1 MAKVIKQQYGQK
13 TGSGS
18 LDIFHFETDS
28 DMVLIEGR
36 GTTLTQEL
44 DTLLQKRAYTLTG
57 DVTGTVEVAG
67 GANVVISTEVGDDSH
82 KHTGATIEVGAGD
95 RVVITASDKSII
107 VSEVTSAELG
117 YLSGVTSGIQAQLNG
132 KAASNHDHDTVYLK
146 QGLLGT
152 NGGVAPLG
160 ADGKIASQ
168 YLPGYLDD
176 VLEGTVNAALTEFTL
191 TGENE
196 PCTPETGKIYN
207 DIDKN
212 KSYRWTGTKY
222 QALND
227 GVALGETSSTA
238 YRGDRGAAAYA
249 HSQAEH
255 ARTDATKTAN
265 STKNGYIEIDGTEVA
280 VYSHPAITVTAG
292 TAAQTLTRG
301 GTFAAISAV
310 TVDASGHLTG
320 KTTKTYT
327 MPAIP
332 NVQFGKTQPTD
343 QITGDLWF
351 ESLT

>member
-44 DTLLQKRAYTLTG
+44 NTLLQKRTFTLTG
-57 DVTGTVEVAG
+57 DVTGTVEAAG
-67 GANVVISTEVGDDSH
+67 SANVIISTEVGDDSH
-82 KHTGATIEVGAGD
+82 THTGATIQVGEGG
-95 RVVITASDKSII
+95 RVVVTAADKSII
-107 VSEVTSAELG
+107 VSEVTATELG
-117 YLSGVTSGIQAQLNG
+117 YLAGVTSGIQAQLNG

-176 VLEGTVNAALTEFTL
+176 VIEGTVNAAFTEFTE
-191 TGENE
+191 TGATE
-196 PCTPETGKIYN
+196 PCTPMSGKIYN

-227 GVALGETSSTA
+227 GVALGETESTA

-249 HSQAEH
+249 HSQATH
-255 ARTDATKTAN
+255 ARVDATKTAN
-265 STKNGYIEIDGTEVA
+265 STKNGYIEIDGTEVV
-280 VYSHPAITVTAG
+280 VYSHPSVTVSAG
-292 TAAQTLTRG
+292 TATQTLTRG
-301 GTFAAISAV
+301 GNFAAISAL

-332 NVQFGKTQPTD
+332 NIQFGGTQPTN
-343 QITGDLWF
+343 QIAGDLWF

>member
-18 LDIFHFETDS
+18 LAVFHFETDS
-28 DMVLIEGR
+28 DMVLVEGR

-44 DTLLQKRAYTLTG
+44 NTLIQKRTYTLTG
-57 DVTGTVEVAG
+57 DVTGTVEAAG
-67 GANVVISTEVGDDSH
+67 GANVIISTEVGDDSH
-82 KHTGATIEVGAGD
+82 KHTGATVEAGTGN
-95 RVVITASDKSII
+95 RVVVTASDKSIN
-107 VSEVTSAELG
+107 VSEVTTTELG
-117 YLSGVTSGIQAQLNG
+117 YLAGVTSGIQAQLNG
-132 KAASNHDHDTVYLK
+132 KAASSHNHDTIYLK

-152 NGGVAPLG
+152 NGGIAPLG
-160 ADGKIASQ
+160 SDGKISSQ

-191 TGENE
+191 RGESA
-196 PCTPETGKIYN
+196 PCTPEAGKIYN
-207 DIDKN
+207 DINNN

-222 QALND
+222 QSLND

-238 YRGDRGAAAYA
+238 YRGDRGAVAYS
-249 HSQAEH
+249 HSQAAH

-265 STKNGYIEIDGTEVA
+265 STKNGYIVIDGTEVV
-280 VYSHPAITVTAG
+280 VYSHPTVTVSAG
-292 TAAQTLTRG
+292 TATQTLTRS

-310 TVDASGHLTG
+310 TVDSTGHLTG

-332 NVQFGKTQPTD
+332 NIQSGKTQPTN
-343 QITGDLWF
+343 QIAGDLWF
-351 ESLT
+351 ETLT

>member
-44 DTLLQKRAYTLTG
+44 NTLLQKRTFTLTG
-57 DVTGTVEVAG
+57 DATGTV
-67 GANVVISTEVGDDSH
+67 DDSH
-82 KHTGATIEVGAGD
+82 THTGATIQVGEGG
-95 RVVITASDKSII
+95 RVVVTAADKSII
-107 VSEVTSAELG
+107 VSEVTATELG
-117 YLSGVTSGIQAQLNG
+117 YLAGVTSGIQAQLNG

-176 VLEGTVNAALTEFTL
+176 VIEGTVNAAFTEFTE
-191 TGENE
+191 TGATE
-196 PCTPETGKIYN
+196 PCTPMSGKIYN

-227 GVALGETSSTA
+227 GVALGETESTA

-249 HSQAEH
+249 HSQATH
-255 ARTDATKTAN
+255 ARVDATKTAN
-265 STKNGYIEIDGTEVA
+265 STKNGYIEIDGTEVV
-280 VYSHPAITVTAG
+280 VYADP
-292 TAAQTLTRG
+292 RWE
-301 GTFAAISAV
+301 F
-310 TVDASGHLTG
+310 
-320 KTTKTYT
+320 
-327 MPAIP
+327 
-332 NVQFGKTQPTD
+332 
-343 QITGDLWF
+343 
-351 ESLT
+351 

>member
-44 DTLLQKRAYTLTG
+44 NTLLQKRTFTLTG
-57 DVTGTVEVAG
+57 DVTGTVEAAG
-67 GANVVISTEVGDDSH
+67 SANVIISTEVGDDSH
-82 KHTGATIEVGAGD
+82 THTGATIQVGEGG
-95 RVVITASDKSII
+95 RVVVTAADKSII
-107 VSEVTSAELG
+107 VSEVTATELG
-117 YLSGVTSGIQAQLNG
+117 YLAGVTSGIQAQLNG
-132 KAASNHDHDTVYLK
+132 K
-146 QGLLGT
+146 
-152 NGGVAPLG
+152 
-160 ADGKIASQ
+160 KIASQ

-176 VLEGTVNAALTEFTL
+176 VIEGTVNAAFTEFTE
-191 TGENE
+191 TGATE
-196 PCTPETGKIYN
+196 PCTPMSGKIYN

-227 GVALGETSSTA
+227 GVALGETESTA

-249 HSQAEH
+249 HSQATH
-255 ARTDATKTAN
+255 ARVDATKTAN
-265 STKNGYIEIDGTEVA
+265 STKNGYIEIDGTEVV
-280 VYSHPAITVTAG
+280 VYSHPSVTVSAG

-301 GTFAAISAV
+301 GNFEAISAL

-332 NVQFGKTQPTD
+332 DIQFGGTQPTN
-343 QITGDLWF
+343 QIAGDLWF